1 MFILRRGSMKVALI
15 NGSPHENG
23 TTAFALGI
31 IAGSLESDGVKSEI
45 IQVGHM
51 PIRGCTAC
59 CSCLSAQK
67 CVIDDGLNEIAE
79 KVHACDG
86 LVVGSPVYY
95 AGINGTCKSFL
106 DRLFYSGTGRFRFK
120 PAAGVVAM
128 RRAGGTAALHTIN
141 QYFEFAEMLITPT
154 MYWSGIHGLNG
165 EQASNDEEGV
175 QMMEVIGRNMAF
187 LLKMKE
193 KAGLAVP
200 EPVKK
205 IKTNFVR

>member
-1 MFILRRGSMKVALI
+1 MKVTLI

-23 TTAFALGI
+23 TTAFALGV
-31 IAGSLESDGVKSEI
+31 IADSLGENGIESEI

-51 PIRGCTAC
+51 ALGGCLAC
-59 CSCLSAQK
+59 GQCLSSKK
-67 CVIDDGLNEIAE
+67 CVVEDGLNEIADT
-79 KVHACDG
+79 VHTSDG

-128 RRAGGTAALHTIN
+128 RRAGGTAALSAITR
-141 QYFEFAEMLITPT
+141 YFEFAEMMITPT

-165 EQASNDEEGV
+165 QQASTDEEAV
-175 QMMEVIGRNMAF
+175 QMMKVIGINMAY
-187 LLKMKE
+187 LLKIKQE
-193 KAGLAVP
+193 AGLPVP